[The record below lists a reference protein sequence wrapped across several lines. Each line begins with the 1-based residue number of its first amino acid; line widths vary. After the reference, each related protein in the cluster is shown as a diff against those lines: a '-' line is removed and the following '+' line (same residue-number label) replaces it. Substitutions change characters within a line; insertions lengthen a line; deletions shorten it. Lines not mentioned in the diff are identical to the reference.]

1 MFNPIFEKLGKN
13 KSIILTAALVLLNIT
28 VFAQIAGALT
38 SDSPEIYFFDVGQGD
53 SQLIKLPE
61 GVQILIDGGP
71 PNRRVLNELASA
83 LATNDRYIDLVIL
96 THPQLDHF
104 GGLMDVFKSYQIG
117 ALIWNGRDGT
127 ANAFAEFKEIVKES
141 GVDILVLGKGDKI
154 KHKDA
159 LINILSPDKNLIR
172 AKDLNDT
179 SIVAQLSFEG
189 TKVLFTGDI
198 SEDVEKVIN
207 ISGAHLLKVPHHG
220 SKYSSSQRFLNFVKP
235 KAAVIQVGGNSYGHP
250 TKEVLSRLEKV
261 GAQVFRNDLHGTI
274 RAVLDRGKIKIYK
287 AL

>member
-83 LATNDRYIDLVIL
+83 LATNDRYIDLIIL

-127 ANAFAEFKEIVKES
+127 ANVFAEFKEIVKES

-154 KHKDA
+154 KYKNA

-198 SEDVEKVIN
+198 GEDVEKVIN

-235 KAAVIQVGGNSYGHP
+235 RVAVIQVGGNSYGHP

-261 GAQVFRNDLHGTI
+261 GAQVFRNDSHGTI
-274 RAVLDRGKIKIYK
+274 RAVLDEGKIKIYK